1 MSDFCFFIND
11 SATTEIY
18 TYSHTLSRH
27 DALPILSR
35 AVAVAASLTAHSS
48 EARVVQR
55 SAISSVDWWD
65 AAEIVTKASSRR
77 PSGGRAEEHT
87 SELQSLMRIS
97 FAVFCLKKKININK
111 YL

>member
-27 DALPILSR
+27 DALPILAR

-77 PSGGRAEEHT
+77 PSGGSSILSRTAQTGSSVHPSVPLRDRE
-87 SELQSLMRIS
+87 R
-97 FAVFCLKKKININK
+97 VV
-111 YL
+111 